1 MKTFIPAVL
10 VATLLA
16 APVVSFAQASQS
28 NQPLT
33 RAQVREDLVQL
44 EKAGYDP
51 LSDRQEYPRNIQAAE
66 ARLQAQKAQNAV
78 VAQGDT
84 SGYGVQVG
92 GTSEAGR
99 AAADERGPRSV
110 FFGH

>member
-28 NQPLT
+28 NPPLT
-33 RAQVREDLVQL
+33 RAQVLEELVQL
-44 EKAGYDP
+44 EKVGYDP
-51 LSDRQEYPRNIQAAE
+51 LSDRQEYPRNIEAAE
-66 ARLQAQKAQNAV
+66 ARLQAQKTQNAA
-78 VAQGDT
+78 AQGDAG
-84 SGYGVQVG
+84 GYGVQVG
-92 GTSEAGR
+92 GSSQAGH
-99 AAADERGPRSV
+99 AAADERGPLSV

>member
-1 MKTFIPAVL
+1 MKKLIPAVL

-16 APVVSFAQASQS
+16 APVISFAQASQS

-33 RAQVREDLVQL
+33 RAQVREELVQL

-66 ARLQAQKAQNAV
+66 ARLQAQKAQNP

-84 SGYGVQVG
+84 SGYGPQVG
-92 GTSEAGR
+92 GTSQTGH
-99 AAADERGPRSV
+99 AAADETGPQSV